1 MRGNEPNSFASR
13 VILLRHIE
21 RLTQKELAKRINV
34 SRSCLANYERGKRYP
49 DRQTLEVIA
58 GYFKVSV
65 GYLTGEVGIGEVV
78 NTKSDLSQKAKTL
91 ICEDWLDLGELSLTQ
106 RTSIRD
112 YLEYLQKNELE
123 TEKL

>member
-1 MRGNEPNSFASR
+1 MRGKSPDSFASR
-13 VILLRHIE
+13 VLMLRHIE

-65 GYLTGEVGIGEVV
+65 GYLTGEVGIDEVV
-78 NTKSDLSQKAKTL
+78 STTGNLAQKAKAL
-91 ICEDWLDLGELSLTQ
+91 ICEEWLDLGELSLTQ

-112 YLEYLQKNELE
+112 YLEYLRKNEQE